1 MKEKILTIVTVVT
14 MLFGIIGCGNEN
26 YNQLVDTSGSKKIE
40 TKLRVEFKS
49 NKLSS
54 HYVNKNNVTS
64 ITITLIDKE
73 NTSSDFNITQQING
87 DWNTSI
93 TLTSSH
99 APYSVSVEAK
109 DSNGTIIFK
118 TLEAVTITKNQIEN
132 NTIPAL
138 ILVGVDSLLSVN
150 LPTVEDINIT
160 STTTDNVATLHFL
173 INGAVKYEL
182 FSSIANGFSQNDT
195 NGTLNNAILDVNL
208 TIPDGTDLGLETF
221 FITLFNARGDSVKVN
236 FQLSGFYENGT
247 SSDVNISIQVNNPPQ
262 STVTIESQDF
272 PQTKL
277 GITLANIAS
286 YNVTAV
292 TNETTNVDYNW
303 TRIIGAI
310 LQTQTDNNNVIL
322 NLINSDS
329 KQPVCFDLTTIDSS
343 SGSSSTIRYHV
354 ENAENGCVGLKATG
368 QTASY
373 DANGVE
379 KMDSSIQD
387 DGHYKKGLTSYYTR
401 EAETVIDHI
410 TGLVW
415 QDNIDA
421 NSTQKNWLE
430 AKTYCQDKGNG
441 WRLPTIKELSN
452 IVDRTE
458 YESALNATFVYTNPN
473 DYWSSTEDTNVSSNH
488 TNAWTILFFDGWTR
502 PYPKSLN
509 NLTRCV
515 R

>member
-1 MKEKILTIVTVVT
+1 
-14 MLFGIIGCGNEN
+14 
-26 YNQLVDTSGSKKIE
+26 
-40 TKLRVEFKS
+40 
-49 NKLSS
+49 
-54 HYVNKNNVTS
+54 
-64 ITITLIDKE
+64 
-73 NTSSDFNITQQING
+73 
-87 DWNTSI
+87 
-93 TLTSSH
+93 
-99 APYSVSVEAK
+99 
-109 DSNGTIIFK
+109 
-118 TLEAVTITKNQIEN
+118 
-132 NTIPAL
+132 
-138 ILVGVDSLLSVN
+138 
-150 LPTVEDINIT
+150 
-160 STTTDNVATLHFL
+160 
-173 INGAVKYEL
+173 
-182 FSSIANGFSQNDT
+182 
-195 NGTLNNAILDVNL
+195 
-208 TIPDGTDLGLETF
+208 
-221 FITLFNARGDSVKVN
+221 
-236 FQLSGFYENGT
+236 
-247 SSDVNISIQVNNPPQ
+247 
-262 STVTIESQDF
+262 
-272 PQTKL
+272 
-277 GITLANIAS
+277 LANIAS

-322 NLINSDS
+322 NLINSDT